1 MKEEA
6 KNVKQDIEIAVLA
19 KEVEHMGE
27 NLNSFKESIGERM
40 QSLTE
45 VIKGFIE
52 IANKKVD
59 RDIYL
64 EDKRQLGIQL
74 ARMEDDIKQ
83 NTDFRKTYV
92 ATKNGQETERKTI
105 WGFSQGSISFI
116 ISLLTLV
123 TLGVTVIG
131 IFANK

>member
-74 ARMEDDIKQ
+74 LSMQDDIKK
-83 NTDFRKTYV
+83 NTDFRKTYI
-92 ATKNGQETERKTI
+92 ATRNGHAAERKTI
-105 WGFSQGSISFI
+105 WGFSQGSITFL
-116 ISLLTLV
+116 ISILTLV
-123 TLGVTVIG
+123 TLVAAVIG
-131 IFANK
+131 IFSK